1 MKREAKEEGWLNPKK
16 DSKKNEGKS
25 QKYEKRWSNPPKK
38 KRWRRLKKVTKFNSI
53 YNQNSMT
60 SLD

>member
-1 MKREAKEEGWLNPKK
+1 MKKEAKEEGWLNPQK
-16 DSKKNEGKS
+16 DSKKMKVNLK
-25 QKYEKRWSNPPKK
+25 KYGQISKK
-38 KRWRRLKKVTKFNSI
+38 KRWRRLKKVTRFNSI

>member
-1 MKREAKEEGWLNPKK
+1 MKREAKEEGWLNPQK

-25 QKYEKRWSNPPKK
+25 QKMMVKFQKK

-53 YNQNSMT
+53 YNHNSMT